1 MRYSKTLHVLMTDIG
16 ETMSPLDHRLAPLQQ
31 WTITALHRA
40 IAPETAVPANY
51 ALATWESVSGDASF
65 RRYFRTHFDG
75 RSYIIMDAPP
85 EKESVEPFVDIAQ
98 RLLKAGLRAPII
110 VAQQQ
115 EQGFLLLE
123 DLGDEMLKSLLN
135 EASGQPLMD
144 AVLPVL
150 ATMASSC
157 DTADLPNYSS
167 AKLQEELA
175 LFPDWYLQQHLGLSM
190 TSVETE
196 QWQQLTQTLI
206 DNALAQPQVFVH
218 RDFHSCNL
226 HQLANGDI
234 GVIDFQDAVCGPLTY
249 DLASWLWDRYIT
261 WPRSQLESW
270 MLQARQQLAPH
281 VDEQCWIRWCDLM
294 GLQRNLKIVGI
305 FARLHYRDNKQG
317 YLEMA
322 PRFSDY
328 IRAVLPL
335 YPELASSRVMLD
347 KWLAMVKK

>member
-1 MRYSKTLHVLMTDIG
+1 MRYPKTLHVLMTDIG

-31 WTITALHRA
+31 WTMSALHSVL
-40 IAPETAVPANY
+40 APDAAVLGDD
-51 ALATWESVSGDASF
+51 ALASWVPVSGDASF
-65 RRYFRTHFDG
+65 RRYFRIHFEG

-110 VAQQQ
+110 VAQQR

-135 EASGQPLMD
+135 EASGQSLMD

-157 DTADLPNYSS
+157 DITGLPDYSS
-167 AKLQEELA
+167 TKLQEELA
-175 LFPDWYLQQHLGLSM
+175 LFPDWYLQQHLGLSL
-190 TSVETE
+190 SHDEAE

-226 HQLANGDI
+226 HQLPNGDI

-270 MLQARQQLAPH
+270 MLQARQTLAPQ
-281 VDEQCWIRWCDLM
+281 VDEATWIRWCDLM

-305 FARLHYRDNKQG
+305 FARLHYRDNKSG
-317 YLEMA
+317 YLEMT
-322 PRFSDY
+322 PRFAHY
-328 IRAVLPL
+328 ISAVLPL
-335 YPELASSRVMLD
+335 YPELASSHVMLN
-347 KWLAMVKK
+347 KWLAVVKK